1 MGLSRLHRSP
11 LSKRRVWAAGGD
23 EKKKQKQELKG
34 RSRTVGRK
42 AQPAHCK
49 LETSV
54 HLFLGGMAWREQ
66 S

>member
-1 MGLSRLHRSP
+1 MGLSRLYRSP
-11 LSKRRVWAAGGD
+11 PSKRRAWAAGGE
-23 EKKKQKQELKG
+23 EKQSQKQELKG
-34 RSRTVGRK
+34 RNRARGKK

-54 HLFLGGMAWREQ
+54 HLLLGGTAWREQ